1 MSVLNVFNHPNFF
14 SVDPFLDDAGLH
26 SEGTGL
32 GIPALTSGGLQN
44 GTVGNPGR
52 KISFGLKL
60 LW

>member
-1 MSVLNVFNHPNFF
+1 MLNVFNHPNFT

-26 SEGTGL
+26 SEGTGF

-44 GTVGNPGR
+44 GTVGAPGR
-52 KISFGLKL
+52 KISFGVKL